1 MKTLRLAVA
10 VALAVTAVPASAVDF
25 TIGTPTGGNCF
36 PFGCQIAG
44 QTSTRYQQVYDAGAF
59 SGPVTISALTFTV
72 ASGSGALIEGPVS
85 LSLSTTSAGV
95 ATINTSDFNAN
106 VGANS
111 TVVFA
116 DVLPAISGGLL
127 TLTFSTPFTYN
138 PQAGNLLLD
147 LSRARIGSDF
157 FGTFF
162 QATNGG
168 STLFSR
174 AHNYGINTIGH
185 GLVTTFSTTTP
196 AVPEPASWAMLITGF
211 GLIGAVARRRRR
223 AIAA

>member
-1 MKTLRLAVA
+1 MKTLRFAVA
-10 VALAVTAVPASAVDF
+10 IALAAAAVPAAAVDF
-25 TIGTPTGGNCF
+25 TVGTPSGDNCF
-36 PFGCQIAG
+36 PFGCQLAG

-72 ASGSGALIEGPVS
+72 AAGNGTLIEGPVS

-111 TVVFA
+111 TIVFA

-127 TLTFSTPFTYN
+127 TLSFSTPFTYD

-147 LSRARIGSDF
+147 LSRTRTGSDF

-162 QATNGG
+162 QASNGS
-168 STLFSR
+168 STVFSR
-174 AHNYGINTIGH
+174 AHNYGSVFIGA

-211 GLIGAVARRRRR
+211 GLVGAAARRRR
-223 AIAA
+223 AMAA